1 MTIKNILSGVK
12 SKNKFLFT
20 IKLIGIL
27 LAIFPVQNL
36 HAQPT
41 NGFVLISGSAAY
53 RQRIA
58 MPPDAVLTVS
68 VQDVSRV
75 DAPAPVLAETRE
87 TFGARQVPIP
97 FSLKVPSTLIDPQ
110 LSYAIY
116 ATITVGDQLKF
127 TTTRRYAVLTQ
138 GASNNADLLLEA
150 AQSAPPI
157 TPPPKPTKASTSSIS
172 LTLPAT
178 FVGMLP
184 CADCPAIEQTL
195 TLRAD
200 GLYHLRLIYQD
211 KPNSTYTELG
221 RWAIDA
227 SGKRLTLLSGA
238 TLSLMEIMDNTS
250 LRQLDHLGQP
260 FVPMMTLNLK
270 PNVQVDPLT
279 ASQHWQGELLYLDD
293 TAMYT
298 DCASGAQWPVA
309 MTEDYQTME
318 HNYLQAKSPPSEPL
332 LVNFEGRLNSLPT
345 MEGSSSE
352 QLVVEHFNSAQ
363 PGASCRSL
371 ATSKK

>member
-12 SKNKFLFT
+12 SKNKPLF
-20 IKLIGIL
+20 ILRLIGVL
-27 LAIFPVQNL
+27 LAVFANENL
-36 HAQPT
+36 PAQPT
-41 NGFVLISGSAAY
+41 TGFVVISGSAAY
-53 RQRIA
+53 QQRIA

-68 VQDVSRV
+68 VEDVSRA
-75 DAPAPVLAETRE
+75 DASAPVLAETRE

-97 FSLKVPSTLIDPQ
+97 FSVKVPSTLIDPQ

-238 TLSLMEIMDNTS
+238 TLSLMERMDNTS

-270 PNVQVDPLT
+270 HQ
-279 ASQHWQGELLYLDD
+279 
-293 TAMYT
+293 
-298 DCASGAQWPVA
+298 
-309 MTEDYQTME
+309 
-318 HNYLQAKSPPSEPL
+318 
-332 LVNFEGRLNSLPT
+332 
-345 MEGSSSE
+345 
-352 QLVVEHFNSAQ
+352 
-363 PGASCRSL
+363 
-371 ATSKK
+371 